1 MLRWRWGSLV
11 IGRESGMVARN
22 QSFEFK
28 QRHDMFAFVFEKEP
42 FDFGEEEGERPE
54 VGNTNQG

>member
-1 MLRWRWGSLV
+1 M

-28 QRHDMFAFVFEKEP
+28 QGHDTFVFVSEKDP
-42 FDFGEEEGERPE
+42 FDLGEEEGESPG
-54 VGNTNQG
+54 VGNTSQGCT

>member
-1 MLRWRWGSLV
+1 M

-28 QRHDMFAFVFEKEP
+28 QGHDMFAFVFEKET
-42 FDFGEEEGERPE
+42 FDLGEEEGERPE
-54 VGNTNQG
+54 VGNTNQGCT

>member
-1 MLRWRWGSLV
+1 M

-28 QRHDMFAFVFEKEP
+28 QGHDMFAFVFEKEP
-42 FDFGEEEGERPE
+42 FDLGEEEGERPE
-54 VGNTNQG
+54 VGNTNQGCT